1 MLNVIKTIS
10 DQRLKS
16 YCPKGD
22 FSDLPLVF
30 ARYRKNILL
39 CESFY
44 PSLHFLEISL
54 RNSIHTAISAS
65 MGDHWLKNDKIL
77 RGTEV
82 RKVQEAI
89 QMLQDQRKPET
100 VGGIIAELNLGF
112 WVSLFDSYYDKL
124 WNQKPRLKTVFP
136 NLNATERTRVDISPR
151 IQKIRKLRNRVFH
164 YEPIWHWKDL
174 SEQHDL
180 LVEVIKWM
188 SLDVRVL
195 LDDLDRFHEVFKTP
209 VLPITEDEFKQRLID
224 FQQK

>member
-1 MLNVIKTIS
+1 M
-10 DQRLKS
+10 
-16 YCPKGD
+16 
-22 FSDLPLVF
+22 
-30 ARYRKNILL
+30 
-39 CESFY
+39 
-44 PSLHFLEISL
+44 
-54 RNSIHTAISAS
+54 
-65 MGDHWLKNDKIL
+65 
-77 RGTEV
+77 
-82 RKVQEAI
+82 
-89 QMLQDQRKPET
+89 
-100 VGGIIAELNLGF
+100 
-112 WVSLFDSYYDKL
+112 
-124 WNQKPRLKTVFP
+124 
-136 NLNATERTRVDISPR
+136 DISPR